1 MYKPSRPEG
10 ISMHTNTEPLPAD
23 LAHPRRDRPKGS
35 DLAGIIVGAVTG
47 TLALGLMIV
56 ALVVL

>member
-1 MYKPSRPEG
+1 
-10 ISMHTNTEPLPAD
+10 MHTNTEPLPAD

-47 TLALGLMIV
+47 TLAIGLTIV